1 MATRPERLEVVS
13 DSVEAPPG
21 TIQVSGRISQGTY
34 LGDQTEY
41 RVKTQQAG
49 ELIVRHQ
56 NAKGAGGAP
65 GAGPGDQVTVR
76 WHEEANL
83 VLAG

>member
-1 MATRPERLEVVS
+1 MISGQRDALIKKGLIYS
-13 DSVEAPPG
+13 PG
-21 TIQVSGRISQGTY
+21 TGLVDFTVPLFDDYIRR
-34 LGDQTEY
+34 L
-41 RVKTQQAG
+41 KG

-56 NAKGAGGAP
+56 NATGAGAAP
-65 GAGPGDQVTVR
+65 WAGPGDQVIVR